1 MNQKNCNLCS
11 FLLVLFAIFVIMGLV
26 YYNKYFNK
34 KNINNI
40 ESFEDNIDVPT
51 ENPITALYFPNSPSA
66 TSDNNSYEEGKV
78 QYVRPITNEEFEQI
92 FRDFYQNASKLAIT
106 TKKMKEIMNEYQT
119 VYEENAKIQEE
130 FNRLKD
136 ELQNGIK
143 ALG

>member
-40 ESFEDNIDVPT
+40 ESFEDNIDVPK
-51 ENPITALYFPNSPSA
+51 ENPISALYFPNSPSA
-66 TSDNNSYEEGKV
+66 TSADKNNSNTGV

-92 FRDFYQNASKLAIT
+92 FRDFYQNASKLAIS
-106 TKKMKEIMNEYQT
+106 TKKMKEIMNEYKT
-119 VYEENAKIQEE
+119 VYEENAKTQEE